1 MRKRVEDLFLGI
13 PILERIHW
21 DPNRLLNKVTSDS
34 RAVQPGDVFVACSG
48 ACMDGHDFI
57 GQAIHGKAAIV
68 VYEREPDVMI
78 PPHVT
83 GIRVKDSRV
92 ALALILRRF
101 YDAPDRKIK
110 MVGVTGT
117 NGKTTTAY
125 LLYRLLRE
133 QVKIAYL
140 GTLFYELP
148 SGRKPALNT
157 TPGPETLLPML
168 AGMVAEG
175 VQYCAMECSSHAI
188 HQNRIRGLEF
198 EMGIF
203 TQLTQDHLDYH
214 GSMERYFQTKRQ
226 FFVDDPPPRRL
237 LLNKDCP
244 YGRRMIEELPRA
256 STFSVLAPADYYVE
270 NLKMSLTG
278 STFDLCFH
286 REKLPFQIRMPM
298 RYNVSNVLAVLAA
311 IDLLGQ
317 GENTGFRIEDF
328 RGILEEIPP
337 IPGRMERAGSGTDFS
352 VFVDYAHTPDAI
364 EQVLRDAKSANPKR
378 ILTVFG
384 CGGDRDKAKRQLMV
398 KNACQYSDVVIMTS
412 DNPRTESPEE
422 ILLDM
427 RKGLPRPAPSHLGI
441 YEIID
446 RAEAIE
452 KAVSL
457 AKAGDA
463 VFILGKGHEDYQ
475 ILGDVRIPFNDREV
489 VESAI
494 RRKSRVALS

>member
-1 MRKRVEDLFLGI
+1 MRKRVEDLFFDM
-13 PILERIHW
+13 PVLERIHW
-21 DPNRLLNKVTSDS
+21 DPKRLLNKVTSDS
-34 RAVQPGDVFVACSG
+34 RAIQLGDVFVACSG

-57 GQAIHGKAAIV
+57 GQAIHGKAAVV
-68 VYEREPDVMI
+68 VYEREPDIMI

-83 GIRVKDSRV
+83 GIRVKDSRA
-92 ALALILRRF
+92 ALTLILRRF
-101 YDAPDRKIK
+101 YGAPDRKIK

-117 NGKTTTAY
+117 NGKTTIAY
-125 LLYRLLRE
+125 LLHRLLRE
-133 QVKIAYL
+133 KVKTAYL
-140 GTLFYELP
+140 GTLCYELP
-148 SGRKPALNT
+148 SGKKPALNT
-157 TPGPETLLPML
+157 TPGPETLLPMI
-168 AGMVAEG
+168 AEMAEEG

-188 HQNRIRGLEF
+188 HQNRIRSLEF

-214 GSMERYFQTKRQ
+214 GSMEHYFQTKRQ
-226 FFVDDPPPRRL
+226 FFADEPSPRRL

-244 YGRRMIEELPRA
+244 YGQRMIEEFPRA
-256 STFSVLAPADYYVE
+256 STFSVLAPADYYVK

-286 REKLPFQIRMPM
+286 RENLPFQIRMPM

-311 IDLLGQ
+311 IDLLAQ
-317 GENTGFRIEDF
+317 GENAGFRLEDF
-328 RGILEEIPP
+328 RGILEEIPT
-337 IPGRMERAGSGTDFS
+337 IPGRMERVGLGTDFT
-352 VFVDYAHTPDAI
+352 VFVDYAHTPDAV
-364 EQVLRDAKSANPKR
+364 EQVLGDAKRMNPKK

-427 RKGLPRPAPSHLGI
+427 RKGLPHPVPSHLGV
-441 YEIID
+441 YEIMD
-446 RAEAIE
+446 RTEAIE